1 MDGGSAMDMME
12 QRIREVLATLLSK
25 GAQVLERTAGELAQ
39 AATDLRQERARADAE
54 RVDAERVWA
63 EKPERESGT
72 TIRGAPLRAVPDT
85 PTDERPTTDD
95 RIAQIASGTVS
106 QIRAQLAGLSTDE
119 LRELRDVEAATR
131 NRATLLSAIDRVL
144 AEDH

>member
-1 MDGGSAMDMME
+1 MDMME

-39 AATDLRQERARADAE
+39 AATDLRQERE

-63 EKPERESGT
+63 ERPEHEPPT
-72 TIRGAPLRAVPDT
+72 TIRGAPLRAVPDA
-85 PTDERPTTDD
+85 PIDDEPATDD
-95 RIAQIASGTVS
+95 RIARIAGGTVS
-106 QIRAQLAGLSTDE
+106 QVRAHLADLSADE

-131 NRATLLSAIDRVL
+131 NRTTLLSAIDRAL
-144 AEDH
+144 AENDEL

>member
-39 AATDLRQERARADAE
+39 AATDLRQERE

-63 EKPERESGT
+63 ERPEPEPPP
-72 TIRGAPLRAVPDT
+72 TIRGAPLRAVPDA
-85 PTDERPTTDD
+85 PAEDEPATDD
-95 RIAQIASGTVS
+95 RIARIAGGTVS
-106 QIRAQLAGLSTDE
+106 QVRAQLADLSAAE

-131 NRATLLSAIDRVL
+131 NRTTLLSAIDRVL
-144 AEDH
+144 AENH

>member
-1 MDGGSAMDMME
+1 MDMME

-39 AATDLRQERARADAE
+39 AATDLREERGRVDAE

-63 EKPERESGT
+63 EKSEREPRT

-85 PTDERPTTDD
+85 PADERPATDER
-95 RIAQIASGTVS
+95 IVQIAGGTVS
-106 QIRAQLAGLSTDE
+106 QVRAQLGGLSTDE

-131 NRATLLSAIDRVL
+131 NRATLLSAIDRAL
-144 AEDH
+144 AEND